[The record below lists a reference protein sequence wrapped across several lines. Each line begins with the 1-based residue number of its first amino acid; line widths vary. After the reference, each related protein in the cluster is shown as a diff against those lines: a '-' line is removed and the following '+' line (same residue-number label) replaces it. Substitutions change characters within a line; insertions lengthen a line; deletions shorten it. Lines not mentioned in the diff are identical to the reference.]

1 MAKKVLIKKISLN
14 EIIDVFV
21 DLYNKG
27 VDFVDLVNNDDEEG
41 KLSVIF
47 TKEYMCKEMQDD
59 EQFSVLQQDL
69 SSDDIDFN
77 EEDSKFSEDDINDL
91 I

>member
-1 MAKKVLIKKISLN
+1 MAKKILIKKVSLD

-27 VDFVDLVNNDDEEG
+27 VDYVDLVNSDEDG

-47 TKEYMCKEMQDD
+47 SKEYMCKEMQDSD
-59 EQFSVLQQDL
+59 EFQRMHDSIA
-69 SSDDIDFN
+69 SDIDFN
-77 EEDSKFSEDDINDL
+77 EEDSKFSEDDIDDL

>member
-1 MAKKVLIKKISLN
+1 MAKKILIKKISLN

-27 VDFVDLVNNDDEEG
+27 VDYVDLVNVDEEEG

-47 TKEYMCKEMQDD
+47 TKEYMCKEMQ
-59 EQFSVLQQDL
+59 E
-69 SSDDIDFN
+69 SDDFELIQNSIEDIDYN
-77 EEDSKFSEDDINDL
+77 EEESKFSDEDIDDL

>member
-1 MAKKVLIKKISLN
+1 MAKKILIKKVSLD

-21 DLYNKG
+21 DLYNRG
-27 VDFVDLVNNDDEEG
+27 VDYVDLVNSDEDG

-47 TKEYMCKEMQDD
+47 SKEYMCKEMQDSEEFQRIHD
-59 EQFSVLQQDL
+59 SI
-69 SSDDIDFN
+69 SDVEFN
-77 EEDSKFSEDDINDL
+77 EEDSKFSEDDIDDL

>member
-1 MAKKVLIKKISLN
+1 MAKKILIKKVSLD

-27 VDFVDLVNNDDEEG
+27 VDYVDISSTDEEG

-47 TKEYMCKEMQDD
+47 TKEYMCKEMQD
-59 EQFSVLQQDL
+59 
-69 SSDDIDFN
+69 SDDFQRLHNSISNIDDI
-77 EEDSKFSEDDINDL
+77 EEEPDSKFSEDDINDL

>member
-1 MAKKVLIKKISLN
+1 MAKKVLIKKVSLD

-27 VDFVDLVNNDDEEG
+27 VDYVDLVNTDEEG

-47 TKEYMCKEMQDD
+47 TKEYMCKEMQESD
-59 EQFSVLQQDL
+59 EFQRMHDSII
-69 SSDDIDFN
+69 SDIDFN

>member
-1 MAKKVLIKKISLN
+1 MARKVLIKKISLN

-27 VDFVDLVNNDDEEG
+27 VDYVDLVNTDEEEG

-47 TKEYMCKEMQDD
+47 TKEYMCKEMQ
-59 EQFSVLQQDL
+59 E
-69 SSDDIDFN
+69 SDDFELIQKSIEEIDYN
-77 EEDSKFSEDDINDL
+77 EEDSKFSEEDIDDL

>member
-1 MAKKVLIKKISLN
+1 MAKKVLIKKVSLD

-27 VDFVDLVNNDDEEG
+27 VDYVDIANTDEDG

-47 TKEYMCKEMQDD
+47 TKEYMCKEMQDSD
-59 EQFSVLQQDL
+59 EFQRMHDSI
-69 SSDDIDFN
+69 SDIEFN
-77 EEDSKFSEDDINDL
+77 EGDSKFSEDDINDL

>member
-1 MAKKVLIKKISLN
+1 MARKVLIKKISLN

-27 VDFVDLVNNDDEEG
+27 VDYVDLVNVDEEEG

-47 TKEYMCKEMQDD
+47 TKEYMCQEMQ
-59 EQFSVLQQDL
+59 E
-69 SSDDIDFN
+69 SDDFELIQDSIEDIDYD

>member
-1 MAKKVLIKKISLN
+1 MAKKILIKKISLN

-27 VDFVDLVNNDDEEG
+27 VDYVDLVNVDEQEG

-47 TKEYMCKEMQDD
+47 TKEYMCKEMQ
-59 EQFSVLQQDL
+59 E
-69 SSDDIDFN
+69 SDDFELIQDSIENVDYN
-77 EEDSKFSEDDINDL
+77 EEDSKFSEDDIDDL

>member
-1 MAKKVLIKKISLN
+1 MARKLLIKKISLD

-27 VDFVDLVNNDDEEG
+27 VDYVDLVNTDEEEG

-47 TKEYMCKEMQDD
+47 TKEYMCKEMQEND
-59 EQFSVLQQDL
+59 QFEILQNSVSKDNV
-69 SSDDIDFN
+69 DFN
-77 EEDSKFSEDDINDL
+77 HEESKFSEEDINDL

>member
-1 MAKKVLIKKISLN
+1 MARKVLIKKISLN

-27 VDFVDLVNNDDEEG
+27 VDYVDLVNTDEEEG

-47 TKEYMCKEMQDD
+47 TKEYMCKEMQ
-59 EQFSVLQQDL
+59 E
-69 SSDDIDFN
+69 SDDFELIQNSIEDIDYN
-77 EEDSKFSEDDINDL
+77 EEES
-91 I
+91 

>member
-1 MAKKVLIKKISLN
+1 MAKKILIKKISLD

-27 VDFVDLVNNDDEEG
+27 IDYVDLVNTDEEEG

-47 TKEYMCKEMQDD
+47 TKEYMCKEMQESDD
-59 EQFSVLQQDL
+59 FELIQD
-69 SSDDIDFN
+69 SIEDIDFN

>member
-1 MAKKVLIKKISLN
+1 MAKKILIKKISLD

-27 VDFVDLVNNDDEEG
+27 IDYVDLVNTDEEEG

-47 TKEYMCKEMQDD
+47 TKEYMCKEMQESDD
-59 EQFSVLQQDL
+59 FQLIQD
-69 SSDDIDFN
+69 STEDIDFN

>member
-1 MAKKVLIKKISLN
+1 MAKKILIKKISLN

-27 VDFVDLVNNDDEEG
+27 VDYVDLVNTDEEEG

-47 TKEYMCKEMQDD
+47 TKEYMCKEMQ
-59 EQFSVLQQDL
+59 E
-69 SSDDIDFN
+69 SDDFELIQDGIEDIDYN

>member
-1 MAKKVLIKKISLN
+1 MAKKVLIKKISLD

-27 VDFVDLVNNDDEEG
+27 IDYVDLVNTDDEEG

-47 TKEYMCKEMQDD
+47 TKEYMCKEMQESDD
-59 EQFSVLQQDL
+59 FELIQDGIE
-69 SSDDIDFN
+69 DIDFN

>member
-1 MAKKVLIKKISLN
+1 MARKVLIKKISLN

-27 VDFVDLVNNDDEEG
+27 VDYVDLVNTDEEEG

-47 TKEYMCKEMQDD
+47 TKEYMCKEMQ
-59 EQFSVLQQDL
+59 E
-69 SSDDIDFN
+69 SDDFELIQNSIEDIDYN

>member
-27 VDFVDLVNNDDEEG
+27 VDYVDLVNTDEEEG

-47 TKEYMCKEMQDD
+47 TKEYMCKEMQ
-59 EQFSVLQQDL
+59 E
-69 SSDDIDFN
+69 SDDFELIQNSIENVDYN
-77 EEDSKFSEDDINDL
+77 EEESKFSEDDINDL

>member
-1 MAKKVLIKKISLN
+1 MAKKVLIKKVSLD

-27 VDFVDLVNNDDEEG
+27 VDYVDLINTDEEG

-47 TKEYMCKEMQDD
+47 TKEYMCKEMQDSEEFQRMHD
-59 EQFSVLQQDL
+59 SII
-69 SSDDIDFN
+69 SDIEFN

>member
-1 MAKKVLIKKISLN
+1 MAKKMLIKKISLN

-27 VDFVDLVNNDDEEG
+27 VDYVDIVNSDDEEG

-59 EQFSVLQQDL
+59 EQFQVLQNDF
-69 SSDDIDFN
+69 SPEGIDFN
-77 EEDSKFSEDDINDL
+77 EEDSKFSEDDIDDL

>member
-27 VDFVDLVNNDDEEG
+27 VDYVDLVNVDEQEG

-47 TKEYMCKEMQDD
+47 TKEYMCKEMQ
-59 EQFSVLQQDL
+59 E
-69 SSDDIDFN
+69 SDDFELIQDSIESVEFD
-77 EEDSKFSEDDINDL
+77 EEESKFSEDDINDL

>member
-1 MAKKVLIKKISLN
+1 MAKKILIKKISLN

-27 VDFVDLVNNDDEEG
+27 VDYVDLVNVDEEEG

-47 TKEYMCKEMQDD
+47 TKEYMCQEMQ
-59 EQFSVLQQDL
+59 E
-69 SSDDIDFN
+69 SDDFELIQDSIEDIEYN
-77 EEDSKFSEDDINDL
+77 EEESKFSEDDINDL

>member
-1 MAKKVLIKKISLN
+1 MARKTLIKKISLD

-27 VDFVDLVNNDDEEG
+27 VDYVDLVNVDEEEG

-47 TKEYMCKEMQDD
+47 TKEYMCKEMQ
-59 EQFSVLQQDL
+59 E
-69 SSDDIDFN
+69 SDDFELIQDSIEDIEYN
-77 EEDSKFSEDDINDL
+77 EEESKFSEDDINDL

>member
-1 MAKKVLIKKISLN
+1 MAKKILIKKISLD

-27 VDFVDLVNNDDEEG
+27 VDYVDLVNSEEDEG

-47 TKEYMCKEMQDD
+47 TKEYMCKEMQESEEFQRMHD
-59 EQFSVLQQDL
+59 SIT
-69 SSDDIDFN
+69 DIEFN
-77 EEDSKFSEDDINDL
+77 EEDSTFSEDDINDL

>member
-1 MAKKVLIKKISLN
+1 M
-14 EIIDVFV
+14 D
-21 DLYNKG
+21 Y
-27 VDFVDLVNNDDEEG
+27 VDLVNVDEEEG

-47 TKEYMCKEMQDD
+47 TKEYMCKEMQ
-59 EQFSVLQQDL
+59 E
-69 SSDDIDFN
+69 SDDFELIQDGIEDIDYN

>member
-1 MAKKVLIKKISLN
+1 MAKKILIKKISLN

-27 VDFVDLVNNDDEEG
+27 VDYVDLVNVDEQEG

-47 TKEYMCKEMQDD
+47 TKEYMCKEMQ
-59 EQFSVLQQDL
+59 E
-69 SSDDIDFN
+69 SDDFELIQDSIENVEFD
-77 EEDSKFSEDDINDL
+77 EGESKFSEDDINDL

>member
-1 MAKKVLIKKISLN
+1 MAKKILIKKISLD

-27 VDFVDLVNNDDEEG
+27 IDYVDLVNTDDEEG

-47 TKEYMCKEMQDD
+47 TKEYMCKEMQESDD
-59 EQFSVLQQDL
+59 FELIQD
-69 SSDDIDFN
+69 SIEDIDFN

>member
-1 MAKKVLIKKISLN
+1 MAKKVLIKKVSLD

-27 VDFVDLVNNDDEEG
+27 VDYVDLVNTDEEG

-47 TKEYMCKEMQDD
+47 TKEYMCKEMQDSEEFQRMHD
-59 EQFSVLQQDL
+59 SII
-69 SSDDIDFN
+69 SDIDFN

>member
-1 MAKKVLIKKISLN
+1 MARKLLIKKISLD

-27 VDFVDLVNNDDEEG
+27 VDYVDLVNTDEEEG

-59 EQFSVLQQDL
+59 QQFSVLQDDL
-69 SSDDIDFN
+69 SSDIDFN
-77 EEDSKFSEDDINDL
+77 HEESKFSEDDINDL

>member
-27 VDFVDLVNNDDEEG
+27 VDYIDLVNTDEEEG

-47 TKEYMCKEMQDD
+47 TKEYMCKEMQ
-59 EQFSVLQQDL
+59 E
-69 SSDDIDFN
+69 SDDFELIQDSIVEDIDYN
-77 EEDSKFSEDDINDL
+77 EEESKFSEDDINDL

>member
-27 VDFVDLVNNDDEEG
+27 VDYVDLVNVDEQEG

-47 TKEYMCKEMQDD
+47 TKEYMCKEMQ
-59 EQFSVLQQDL
+59 E
-69 SSDDIDFN
+69 SDDFELIQDSIIEDIDYN
-77 EEDSKFSEDDINDL
+77 EEESKFSEDDINDL

>member
-1 MAKKVLIKKISLN
+1 MAKKILIKKISLN

-27 VDFVDLVNNDDEEG
+27 VDYVDLVNTDEQEG

-47 TKEYMCKEMQDD
+47 TKEYMCKEMQ
-59 EQFSVLQQDL
+59 E
-69 SSDDIDFN
+69 SDDFELIQDSIENVDYN

>member
-1 MAKKVLIKKISLN
+1 MAKKILIKKISLN

-27 VDFVDLVNNDDEEG
+27 VDYVDLVNVDEEEG

-47 TKEYMCKEMQDD
+47 TKEYMCKEMQ
-59 EQFSVLQQDL
+59 E
-69 SSDDIDFN
+69 SDDFELIQDSIEDIDYN
-77 EEDSKFSEDDINDL
+77 EEESTFSEDDINDL

>member
-1 MAKKVLIKKISLN
+1 MAKKILIKKVSLD

-27 VDFVDLVNNDDEEG
+27 VDYVDISSTDEEG

-47 TKEYMCKEMQDD
+47 TKEYMCKEMQD
-59 EQFSVLQQDL
+59 
-69 SSDDIDFN
+69 SDDFQRLHNSISNIDDI
-77 EEDSKFSEDDINDL
+77 EEDPDSKFSEDDIDDL

>member
-1 MAKKVLIKKISLN
+1 MGKKILIKKVSLD

-27 VDFVDLVNNDDEEG
+27 VDYVDLVNTDEDG
-41 KLSVIF
+41 KLSVVF
-47 TKEYMCKEMQDD
+47 TKEYMCKEMQ
-59 EQFSVLQQDL
+59 E
-69 SSDDIDFN
+69 SDDFQRMHDSITDIEFN
-77 EEDSKFSEDDINDL
+77 EEDSTFSEDDINDL

>member
-27 VDFVDLVNNDDEEG
+27 VDYIDLVNTDEEEG

-47 TKEYMCKEMQDD
+47 TKEYMCKEMQ
-59 EQFSVLQQDL
+59 E
-69 SSDDIDFN
+69 SDDFELIQNSIENVEYN
-77 EEDSKFSEDDINDL
+77 EEESKFSEDDINDL

>member
-1 MAKKVLIKKISLN
+1 MAKKVLIKKVSLD

-27 VDFVDLVNNDDEEG
+27 VDYVDLINTDEEG

-47 TKEYMCKEMQDD
+47 TKEYMCKEMQESD
-59 EQFSVLQQDL
+59 EFQRMHDSII
-69 SSDDIDFN
+69 SDIDFN

>member
-1 MAKKVLIKKISLN
+1 MARKLLIKKISLD

-27 VDFVDLVNNDDEEG
+27 VDYVDLVNTGEEG

-59 EQFSVLQQDL
+59 QQFSVLQDDL
-69 SSDDIDFN
+69 SSDIDFN
-77 EEDSKFSEDDINDL
+77 EEESKFSEDDINDL

>member
-1 MAKKVLIKKISLN
+1 MAKKILIKKISLN

-27 VDFVDLVNNDDEEG
+27 VDYVDLVNTDEEEG

-47 TKEYMCKEMQDD
+47 TKEYMCKEMQ
-59 EQFSVLQQDL
+59 E
-69 SSDDIDFN
+69 SDDFELIQNSIEDIEYN
-77 EEDSKFSEDDINDL
+77 EEESKFSEDDINDL

>member
-1 MAKKVLIKKISLN
+1 MAKKILIKKISLN

-27 VDFVDLVNNDDEEG
+27 VDYVDLVNTDEEEG

-47 TKEYMCKEMQDD
+47 TKEYMCKEMQ
-59 EQFSVLQQDL
+59 E
-69 SSDDIDFN
+69 SDDFELIQNSIEDIDYN
-77 EEDSKFSEDDINDL
+77 EEESKFSDEDIDDL

>member
-1 MAKKVLIKKISLN
+1 MAKKILIKKISLD

-27 VDFVDLVNNDDEEG
+27 VDYVDLVNSEEDEG

-47 TKEYMCKEMQDD
+47 TKEYMCKEMQDSED
-59 EQFSVLQQDL
+59 FQRIHDSIT
-69 SSDDIDFN
+69 DIEFN
-77 EEDSKFSEDDINDL
+77 EEDSTFSEDDINDL